1 MDTNWISCFKNFYGR
16 KHLSGWLYKE
26 KKKKP
31 AAHGVG
37 SCLRFDK
44 TTKLINFIIEM
55 ENPCM

>member
-1 MDTNWISCFKNFYGR
+1 MAENTSVVDYT
-16 KHLSGWLYKE
+16 
-26 KKKKP
+26 KKKKKKT

>member
-1 MDTNWISCFKNFYGR
+1 MAENTWEVDYT
-16 KHLSGWLYKE
+16 
-26 KKKKP
+26 KKKKKKKT